1 MISDT
6 HWPASVAQLVAPG
19 PARDPVISRKVKGH
33 GYTFKN
39 DAETDLG
46 WGGV

>member
-1 MISDT
+1 MISDA
-6 HWPASVAQLVAPG
+6 HWLASVVESG
-19 PARDPVISRKVKGH
+19 SARDPVISQKVKGH
-33 GYTFKN
+33 GYMFKN